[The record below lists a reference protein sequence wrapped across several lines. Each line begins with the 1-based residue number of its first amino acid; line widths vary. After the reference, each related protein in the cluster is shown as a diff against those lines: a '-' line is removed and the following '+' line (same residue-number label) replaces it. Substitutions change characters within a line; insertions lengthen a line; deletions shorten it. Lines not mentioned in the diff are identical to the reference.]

1 MVIRC
6 NSEIYDDISYGEK
19 FHNICKS
26 NSGYYF
32 VNGKYRDANNFRV
45 IKEENMKV
53 KCIDK
58 YYSEIITVGKEYDVM
73 GESETHYAIANDEEY
88 IVSYL
93 KKYFEPIKG
102 NGMKMIVKD
111 WKDLDGTR
119 LNLGYVINS
128 KYYKEYM
135 ILGHQTFSNIY
146 LPHDLGKENIL
157 RILSAF
163 GLEVEFGKEQTI
175 TQNDYNFIEI
185 YCNNQDEATIT
196 KAEKDGYVF
205 IGSLKMPLSWKLFES
220 LEYGKPYFVS
230 DLRKFRVEG

>member
-1 MVIRC
+1 MVIKC

-58 YYSEIITVGKEYDVM
+58 YYSEIITAGKEYDVM
-73 GESETHYAIANDEEY
+73 GESETHYVIANDGGY

-135 ILGHQTFSNIY
+135 ILGHQTLSNIY

-163 GLEVEFGKEQTI
+163 GLEVEFEKEITLTQKDRNFLTSLLIGEGDSVVKKGFLSNVIVSTTI
-175 TQNDYNFIEI
+175 IPYTCHLLD
-185 YCNNQDEATIT
+185 
-196 KAEKDGYVF
+196 
-205 IGSLKMPLSWKLFES
+205 S
-220 LEYGKPYFVS
+220 LEYEKMYKYS
-230 DLRKFRVEG
+230 DLLKMKVEG